1 MRPWSPKLALMPM
14 TIIVLLV
21 YVGCILWTLRISLT
35 SSQSLP
41 IYDFVGLSQYETLLR
56 NRRWQTS
63 LQNMFI
69 FAGGYILVCLVLG
82 MLLAIFID
90 QRVRAENALRT
101 IFLYPHAMS
110 FIVTGL
116 IWQWMLNPVFGIQE
130 VVRNLGWET
139 FRFDWLVNSDM
150 AIYTLVLAGVWHGAG
165 FVMAILLAGLRG
177 VDAEIWRATRIDGIP
192 AWRTYWGIVLP
203 MMTGVVM
210 TSTILLSVQAVKSYD
225 VVVAMTGG
233 GPGIATELPAKYVMD
248 HMFERA
254 NIARAAAAAISML
267 MIVAAVVAPFLFV
280 SNMRKTKGATY

>member
-1 MRPWSPKLALMPM
+1 M
-14 TIIVLLV
+14 
-21 YVGCILWTLRISLT
+21 
-35 SSQSLP
+35 
-41 IYDFVGLSQYETLLR
+41 
-56 NRRWQTS
+56 
-63 LQNMFI
+63 
-69 FAGGYILVCLVLG
+69 
-82 MLLAIFID
+82 
-90 QRVRAENALRT
+90 
-101 IFLYPHAMS
+101 
-110 FIVTGL
+110 
-116 IWQWMLNPVFGIQE
+116 
-130 VVRNLGWET
+130 RNLGWET